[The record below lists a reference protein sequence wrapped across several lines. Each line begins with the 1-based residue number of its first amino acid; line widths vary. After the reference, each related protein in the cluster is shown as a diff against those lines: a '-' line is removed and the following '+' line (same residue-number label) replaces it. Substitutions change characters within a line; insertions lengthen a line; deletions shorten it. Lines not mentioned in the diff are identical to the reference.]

1 MINITIFIIYFYI
14 TSLKLLSRY
23 IIILYILQF
32 YVNFNWSTTFL
43 SNSGTIFSRRAAK
56 WYRKLE
62 LFPDNGLSLGKLN
75 LNSFPGF
82 PGLQPVLFCKI
93 SACG

>member
-32 YVNFNWSTTFL
+32 YVNFNWSTTFFL
-43 SNSGTIFSRRAAK
+43 NSGTISLRSAVK

-62 LFPDNGLSLGKLN
+62 LLPDNGLSLGKLN
-75 LNSFPGF
+75 LNSFPGL